1 MICDPRRHASALVK
15 AWTSH
20 ASSQQRSG
28 RTGRVFPGVCIRL
41 VTSSFYQNCL
51 RVFDLP
57 EMQTAPLDKLYITVA
72 HLTKRLNAIAQAA
85 NPMSPTGSQRNTAIP
100 QRTDRHNTIQE
111 CMRTGSLTPSQ
122 LLLLTVQPPPMSAL
136 AAAQDGLREQGALD
150 SNGEITRLGYLM
162 MQLPIDVRLCKLVFL
177 GIVFGC
183 PLDAVVMASCL
194 SSTDLF
200 AFPALMLLQRHSK
213 ASAGLEAALQLQ
225 QQLKTRALFDGGQFS
240 EPLMLR
246 NCFVEFLLH
255 FAASTAELRGRLA
268 RQAAPSRSRRLELNM
283 KVEYNRAAREF
294 GRIHAVLPKRLV
306 QTTLLCCDLCQRV
319 IKLLDA
325 SSAAYKNLQFLLKL
339 LQDGS
344 IFTPH
349 LQQQSQGRAAGDTQL
364 QKQPHQQ
371 QQQPQQQ
378 EYALQ
383 HTLQTQLQQTET
395 TDFTSGVSYDPAAA
409 AAAVEARFSSDA
421 LLLKTLL
428 AASFSPSFMLG
439 KVKNCID
446 GQQLSEMPTKA
457 DSEAPEGSTAVF
469 SWLVDRGVDLSRCLF
484 FNKTSSLEKVSQIH
498 AALAAVLPGV
508 DFVLLFTGDPSS
520 PYLCI
525 KASSAAAAEDPAVA
539 ALASHRP
546 PECLYSSLILYLP
559 PTPRNECFHFD
570 HRAAAVAA
578 VEYKQQLRTP
588 PTAAAVVK
596 QQQQRQKRIEQ
607 LRSAR
612 FQRRGGESGDDDRRN
627 AADERLDDAGGCG
640 CIDIGVPSL
649 HDVSDLKQIN
659 ERVAQAEQIRGRHIQ
674 PCRLFSSLPAC
685 AQLINQFACGRWKFT
700 LPLPK
705 PQTQTD
711 VDAVDLFR
719 RVLVAA
725 SMTDL
730 YATGASW
737 IAPSSGGA
745 LASFA
750 FFFTVLRLVMIDTMR
765 FFAECCRSGSSVPTM
780 FEVMRPMSPFG
791 VTWYF
796 VGPQE
801 SVSGNSGA
809 AAGKSGK
816 AVKVQGILSYRSP
829 MGVLSVC
836 PEAVK
841 TSAGRS
847 RVFKQVGRG
856 KGAATAAA
864 AAATA
869 AAAAATAAA
878 AAAAAS
884 YSPWS
889 SPPTERA
896 TLSAR
901 LAINLRD
908 GVVPAATADRDA
920 DPPENV
926 QTHATG
932 KEILAAAA
940 AVGCRGGHATQCCER
955 AFRRN
960 MAPFTALN
968 EVSRH
973 RPKTP
978 TPHAACASS
987 PWLPGRESAAAAAS
1001 KRRRSRKRLRA
1012 AFCEPVARSLHCE
1025 PTDTHAS
1032 FTGDLNCQKRGD
1044 IYTFVQKSLMP
1055 ERVLRAPTPA
1065 SPRKAAAQRA
1075 VLATSRGIARLT
1087 GKSYSHDVSDSGKDV
1102 LGVGSWR

>member
-1 MICDPRRHASALVK
+1 
-15 AWTSH
+15 
-20 ASSQQRSG
+20 
-28 RTGRVFPGVCIRL
+28 
-41 VTSSFYQNCL
+41 
-51 RVFDLP
+51 
-57 EMQTAPLDKLYITVA
+57 
-72 HLTKRLNAIAQAA
+72 
-85 NPMSPTGSQRNTAIP
+85 
-100 QRTDRHNTIQE
+100 
-111 CMRTGSLTPSQ
+111 
-122 LLLLTVQPPPMSAL
+122 
-136 AAAQDGLREQGALD
+136 
-150 SNGEITRLGYLM
+150 
-162 MQLPIDVRLCKLVFL
+162 
-177 GIVFGC
+177 
-183 PLDAVVMASCL
+183 
-194 SSTDLF
+194 
-200 AFPALMLLQRHSK
+200 
-213 ASAGLEAALQLQ
+213 
-225 QQLKTRALFDGGQFS
+225 
-240 EPLMLR
+240 
-246 NCFVEFLLH
+246 
-255 FAASTAELRGRLA
+255 
-268 RQAAPSRSRRLELNM
+268 
-283 KVEYNRAAREF
+283 
-294 GRIHAVLPKRLV
+294 
-306 QTTLLCCDLCQRV
+306 
-319 IKLLDA
+319 
-325 SSAAYKNLQFLLKL
+325 
-339 LQDGS
+339 
-344 IFTPH
+344 
-349 LQQQSQGRAAGDTQL
+349 
-364 QKQPHQQ
+364 
-371 QQQPQQQ
+371 
-378 EYALQ
+378 
-383 HTLQTQLQQTET
+383 
-395 TDFTSGVSYDPAAA
+395 
-409 AAAVEARFSSDA
+409 
-421 LLLKTLL
+421 
-428 AASFSPSFMLG
+428 MLG

-627 AADERLDDAGGCG
+627 AADERIDDAGGCG

-719 RVLVAA
+719 
-725 SMTDL
+725 
-730 YATGASW
+730 
-737 IAPSSGGA
+737 
-745 LASFA
+745 
-750 FFFTVLRLVMIDTMR
+750 
-765 FFAECCRSGSSVPTM
+765 SGSSVPTM

-847 RVFKQVGRG
+847 RVFKQPGEIYAVAVAQQN
-856 KGAATAAA
+856 KESISQAWAEGATLLPQREAALLMLAFLPGSSQVELTVKASVDAPVAITSVEMLEGMRLSQAAHSPILTLSDLLRINILRHLLSKALQGDPQTAAA
-864 AAATA
+864 AAALQQCHRSGSRKHPVDALLEGDGHGELQA
-869 AAAAATAAA
+869 ALQQVITCCNEPVTPAQVLDHLVRGGAAPDQRIQLLFYRGLPLFRENSRQRSGGKKGSDSSLTCTVPAFEQPHQNEPACLPPYNIISIAQHYDRLLQVRRLDPGVATACAA
-878 AAAAAS
+878 
-884 YSPWS
+884 
-889 SPPTERA
+889 R
-896 TLSAR
+896 
-901 LAINLRD
+901 
-908 GVVPAATADRDA
+908 
-920 DPPENV
+920 
-926 QTHATG
+926 
-932 KEILAAAA
+932 
-940 AVGCRGGHATQCCER
+940 
-955 AFRRN
+955 
-960 MAPFTALN
+960 
-968 EVSRH
+968 
-973 RPKTP
+973 
-978 TPHAACASS
+978 
-987 PWLPGRESAAAAAS
+987 
-1001 KRRRSRKRLRA
+1001 
-1012 AFCEPVARSLHCE
+1012 
-1025 PTDTHAS
+1025 
-1032 FTGDLNCQKRGD
+1032 
-1044 IYTFVQKSLMP
+1044 
-1055 ERVLRAPTPA
+1055 
-1065 SPRKAAAQRA
+1065 
-1075 VLATSRGIARLT
+1075 
-1087 GKSYSHDVSDSGKDV
+1087 
-1102 LGVGSWR
+1102 